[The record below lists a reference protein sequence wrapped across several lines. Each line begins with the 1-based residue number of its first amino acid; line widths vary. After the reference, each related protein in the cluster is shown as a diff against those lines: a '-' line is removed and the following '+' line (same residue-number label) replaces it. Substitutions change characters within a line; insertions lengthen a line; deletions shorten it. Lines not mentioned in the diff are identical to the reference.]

1 MWYEKVHSTVC
12 NINLLRDTGVRGS
25 NGSKKVTKLT
35 VSTVSSLVLMIK

>member
-12 NINLLRDTGVRGS
+12 NINPLRDTGVRGS

-35 VSTVSSLVLMIK
+35 VSSLVLMIK